1 MKRNQ
6 PSGSS
11 QQEAGQIV
19 PFDANAHHALY
30 ETPAPRSVE
39 EPTRKRKKK
48 GEQAGLSVDGL
59 WERWDPDMLMSINQ
73 LVLDPINE
81 AVVAKIAKE
90 MMMNP
95 TSRRRVQYAPS
106 DSDYEDGRVYGSG
119 LQSVS
124 GWIRRLCSFKYYH
137 DLDIEN
143 CGPTLLC
150 QVLERY
156 DMCPRIIKEYASNR
170 DEVFKRARGQV
181 PELRDTPDKA
191 LKNIFLRCLHGGRH
205 TSHFHSIGLSPDHDP
220 IALLVEWE
228 EEVSKA
234 MKTLMNHDDY
244 KQIANQINMMEG
256 KTNKVGT
263 FTSWVWQQPENR
275 IIQELGEYLR
285 DTEGLTPGVLV
296 FDGIMV
302 ERQPEVPHPATLDEA
317 VLRRAEAFIEKKL
330 SFVIRLIE
338 KPLTPQEK
346 DWDQYWGERA
356 LQKIKTDEAK
366 QLYLLAREGQVEGF
380 KRQDDY
386 VMKPHTTIPGVF
398 HRAEKDSDFINRV
411 LTPYHL
417 FRGAS
422 VQRLQL
428 WFSSVDH
435 PKFELLTPTKIN
447 ATAISFLNGYLDLN
461 SLIFSLWEEEG
472 VVPPLTNHYFE
483 KTVELSTAMD
493 APTPLW
499 DTLVETQ
506 LGKLS
511 KCCECGKVAVFSN
524 GGNLYCRDCKEDGV
538 TDGEP
543 PPLSVCDMLEVLIGR
558 LFYPIG
564 QHDNWQVMP
573 FIKGD
578 ANTGKST
585 VADIVKYMFPPGSV
599 GVISANQEEKFGL
612 EPLSNKRA
620 VMIPDLPKKFSKV
633 LDQTL
638 FQSMVTGEVVSVA
651 RKNKTAVNDAKWK
664 VPMLAAGN
672 HFFDYKDNSGSISRR
687 VVLFLFTE
695 LITTRNTTLKKEI
708 IQSELPTIM
717 LRCIVRYRLTCE
729 RYGSADFW
737 NIIVPAALKKAQ
749 AEVKESTNHLA
760 NFLANGDDYYQ
771 ILHEE
776 GHLTPL
782 VDLEKAY
789 SNHMRIVHKEEKAK
803 IGDDKHP
810 IKAAGYTIQ
819 RLHVCKTCHQK
830 ASKET
835 CGEHYKSDNRYRKF
849 FVQDM
854 RIAKR
859 IAIHTNPDLQLP
871 RTHLASPFSGAPTT
885 TSSPGRRPALPLFT
899 LLPAKSL

>member
-39 EPTRKRKKK
+39 EPTRKKKK
-48 GEQAGLSVDGL
+48 RGEQAGLSVVL
-59 WERWDPDMLMSINQ
+59 WERWDHDMLMSISE
-73 LVLDPINE
+73 LVLDPRNE
-81 AVVAKIAKE
+81 AVVAKIVKE
-90 MMMNP
+90 MTRNP

-106 DSDYEDGRVYGSG
+106 DFEDGRVYGSG
-119 LQSVS
+119 LQGVC

-143 CGPTLLC
+143 CAPTLLR
-150 QVLERY
+150 QVLELY
-156 DMCPRIIKEYASNR
+156 DMCPRILKEYALNR
-170 DEVFKRARGQV
+170 DELFKRAREQV
-181 PELRDTPDKA
+181 PELRKTPDKA
-191 LKNIFLRCLHGGRH
+191 LKNIFLTCLHGGKH
-205 TSHFHSIGLSPDHDP
+205 TNHFHSIGLSPDHAP
-220 IALLVEWE
+220 IALFAEWE
-228 EEVSKA
+228 EEISKA
-234 MKTLMNHDDY
+234 MKWLMNHDDY

-317 VLRRAEAFIEKKL
+317 VLRRAEAFIEENIG
-330 SFVIRLIE
+330 SVIRLIE
-338 KPLTPQEK
+338 KPLTPQDK

-356 LQKIKTDEAK
+356 LQKIKTNEAK
-366 QLYLLAREGQVEGF
+366 QLYLLAREGQVKGF
-380 KRQDDY
+380 KRKDDY

-398 HRAEKDSDFINRV
+398 HRGEKDSDFINRV
-411 LTPYHL
+411 LKPYHL

-422 VQRLQL
+422 VKDLQR

-447 ATAISFLNGYLDLN
+447 ATAISFLNGYFDLN
-461 SLIFSLWEEEG
+461 SLTFSSWEEEG
-472 VVPPLTNHYFE
+472 VVPPLTDHYFE
-483 KTVELSTAMD
+483 TTFSTATTD
-493 APTPLW
+493 AKTPLW

-506 LGKLS
+506 LGRLS
-511 KCCECGKVAVFSN
+511 KCCECDKVAVFSN
-524 GGNLYCRDCKEDGV
+524 GSNLYCRDCKKDGV

-543 PPLSVCDMLEVLIGR
+543 PPWSVCDTLEVLIGR
-558 LFYPIG
+558 LFYPIN

-578 ANTGKST
+578 ADTGKSS
-585 VADIVKYMFPPGSV
+585 VVDIVKCMFPPGSV
-599 GVISANQEEKFGL
+599 GVISANQEATFGL
-612 EPLSNKRA
+612 ESLSNKRA
-620 VMIPDLPKKFSKV
+620 VLIPDLPKKFSKV

-638 FQSMVTGEVVSVA
+638 FQSMVTGEAVSVA
-651 RKNKTAVNDAKWK
+651 RKNKTVVNEWDWK
-664 VPMLAAGN
+664 APMMAAGN
-672 HFFDYKDNSGSISRR
+672 SFFDYTNNSGSISRR

-708 IQSELPTIM
+708 IQSELATIM

-737 NIIVPAALKKAQ
+737 TRIVPAALREIQ

-771 ILHEE
+771 ILYEKE
-776 GHLTPL
+776 SFTPL
-782 VDLEKAY
+782 VELEKAY
-789 SNHMRIVHKEEKAK
+789 SNHMRFVHKEEKAK

-819 RLHVCKTCHQK
+819 RLHFCKECRQK
-830 ASKET
+830 ASKKT
-835 CGEHYKSDNRYRKF
+835 CKEHYHSSNRYQKYV
-849 FVQDM
+849 VQNM
-854 RIAKR
+854 RIAIR
-859 IAIHTNPDLQLP
+859 SAIHTNPDLQL
-871 RTHLASPFSGAPTT
+871 
-885 TSSPGRRPALPLFT
+885 
-899 LLPAKSL
+899 